1 MFSSKTDLWATPQD
15 FYDNR
20 NHTMKRELTL
30 ADIAGYLPYDLK
42 VQDRDQDIWVLCQLG
57 NADPCMDGDIGLTTD
72 DGGHLQYDY
81 LDDILPVLRPMSD
94 LYVEITERGYN
105 EGKPFVTIL
114 EIGKLSGYDCIK
126 KYETEGMTEYSFEC
140 RNADDVQGYVFGW
153 CQTTQSFGVWYD
165 HIDDEIPS
173 VESMIMNTDIFD
185 LFHRL
190 HFDYRGLIPAGLAVS
205 VHDLKQ
211 NPYE

>member
-1 MFSSKTDLWATPQD
+1 
-15 FYDNR
+15 
-20 NHTMKRELTL
+20 MKRELTL

-72 DGGHLQYDY
+72 DGGYLQYDY

-105 EGKPFVTIL
+105 EGKPFVPVKRLGELLGSDYEDCLIL
-114 EIGKLSGYDCIK
+114 DCRIK
-126 KYETEGMTEYSFEC
+126 YSPSE
-140 RNADDVQGYVFGW
+140 
-153 CQTTQSFGVWYD
+153 VWYSD
-165 HIDDEIPS
+165 
-173 VESMIMNTDIFD
+173 MCAFFD

-190 HFDYRGLIPAGLAVS
+190 HFDYRDLIGAGLAVS

>member
-1 MFSSKTDLWATPQD
+1 
-15 FYDNR
+15 
-20 NHTMKRELTL
+20 MKRELTL

-72 DGGHLQYDY
+72 DGGYLQYDY

-105 EGKPFVTIL
+105 EGKPFVPVKRLGELLGSDYEDCLIL
-114 EIGKLSGYDCIK
+114 DCRIK
-126 KYETEGMTEYSFEC
+126 YSPSE
-140 RNADDVQGYVFGW
+140 
-153 CQTTQSFGVWYD
+153 VWYSD
-165 HIDDEIPS
+165 
-173 VESMIMNTDIFD
+173 MCAFFD

-190 HFDYRGLIPAGLAVS
+190 RFDYRDLIGAGLAVS

>member
-1 MFSSKTDLWATPQD
+1 
-15 FYDNR
+15 
-20 NHTMKRELTL
+20 MKRELTL
-30 ADIAGYLPYDLK
+30 TDIAGYLPYDLK

-72 DGGHLQYDY
+72 DGAYLRYDY

-105 EGKPFVTIL
+105 DGKPFVPVKRLGELLGSDYEDCLIL
-114 EIGKLSGYDCIK
+114 DCRIK
-126 KYETEGMTEYSFEC
+126 YSPSE
-140 RNADDVQGYVFGW
+140 
-153 CQTTQSFGVWYD
+153 VWYSD
-165 HIDDEIPS
+165 
-173 VESMIMNTDIFD
+173 MCAFFD

-190 HFDYRGLIPAGLAVS
+190 RFDYRDLIGAGLAVS

>member
-1 MFSSKTDLWATPQD
+1 
-15 FYDNR
+15 
-20 NHTMKRELTL
+20 MKRELTL

-81 LDDILPVLRPMSD
+81 LDDVLPVLRPMSD

-105 EGKPFVTIL
+105 EGKPFVPVKRLGELLGSDYEDCLIL
-114 EIGKLSGYDCIK
+114 DCRIK
-126 KYETEGMTEYSFEC
+126 YSPSE
-140 RNADDVQGYVFGW
+140 
-153 CQTTQSFGVWYD
+153 VWYSD
-165 HIDDEIPS
+165 
-173 VESMIMNTDIFD
+173 MCAFFD

-190 HFDYRGLIPAGLAVS
+190 RFDYRDLIGAGLAVS

>member
-1 MFSSKTDLWATPQD
+1 
-15 FYDNR
+15 
-20 NHTMKRELTL
+20 MKRELTL

-105 EGKPFVTIL
+105 EGKPFVPVKRLGELLGSDYEDCLIL
-114 EIGKLSGYDCIK
+114 DCRIK
-126 KYETEGMTEYSFEC
+126 YSPSE
-140 RNADDVQGYVFGW
+140 
-153 CQTTQSFGVWYD
+153 VWYSD
-165 HIDDEIPS
+165 
-173 VESMIMNTDIFD
+173 MCAFFD

-190 HFDYRGLIPAGLAVS
+190 RFDYRDLIGAGLAVS

>member
-1 MFSSKTDLWATPQD
+1 
-15 FYDNR
+15 
-20 NHTMKRELTL
+20 MKRELTL

-105 EGKPFVTIL
+105 DGKPFVPIL
-114 EIGKLSGYDCIK
+114 ELANLLGPRRSINGY
-126 KYETEGMTEYSFEC
+126 
-140 RNADDVQGYVFGW
+140 
-153 CQTTQSFGVWYD
+153 
-165 HIDDEIPS
+165 
-173 VESMIMNTDIFD
+173 
-185 LFHRL
+185 
-190 HFDYRGLIPAGLAVS
+190 
-205 VHDLKQ
+205 
-211 NPYE
+211 